1 MRIITLCYLF
11 ALGLLLG
18 MAIPACS
25 GLKGAGK
32 TTATSVVDCSLVA
45 IGEHAKEIEAAIRDA
60 TNMDGS
66 IDWTKARDAVK
77 RLGWDVGG
85 CAMAA
90 VIAKLLAPS
99 TGARLAPSPDPDEV
113 RSEWNLI
120 RHEVLGGRSYRLAS
134 GQTL

>member
-25 GLKGAGK
+25 GPIVKSS
-32 TTATSVVDCSLVA
+32 ATSVVDCSLVA
-45 IGEHAKEIEAAIRDA
+45 IGEHASELEAAIRDA